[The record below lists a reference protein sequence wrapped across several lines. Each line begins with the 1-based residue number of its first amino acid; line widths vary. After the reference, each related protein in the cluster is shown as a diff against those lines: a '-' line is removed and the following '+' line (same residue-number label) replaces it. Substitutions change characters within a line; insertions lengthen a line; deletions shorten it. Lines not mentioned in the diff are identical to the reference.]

1 MELMNKLSAAEDEIF
16 AELNNID
23 SQMKE
28 LKEKQS
34 KLKEL
39 AKVLNADRLKNL
51 KTKDADK
58 KDNRKT

>member
-23 SQMKE
+23 SQMRE

-39 AKVLNADRLKNL
+39 AKVLNADRLRNL
-51 KTKDADK
+51 KTKNVK
-58 KDNRKT
+58 KANRVK

>member
-16 AELNNID
+16 TELNNID

-28 LKEKQS
+28 LNEKQS

-39 AKVLNADRLKNL
+39 AKVLNINRLKKM
-51 KTKDADK
+51 KTKEVK
-58 KDNRKT
+58 K